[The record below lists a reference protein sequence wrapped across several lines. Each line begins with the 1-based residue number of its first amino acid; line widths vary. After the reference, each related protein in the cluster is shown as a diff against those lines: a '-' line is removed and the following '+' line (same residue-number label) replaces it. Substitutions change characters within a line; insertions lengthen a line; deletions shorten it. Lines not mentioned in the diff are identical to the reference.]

1 MIFELTGDGVSN
13 GPVTRIVDARGYFVG
28 EKPALVV
35 EKFDGKHADVLQ
47 RFKKTAGRIFR
58 GALDGGFKTG
68 GGSEGKAQNAA
79 AMVVFNERIKS
90 DFARARANREN
101 RKLASERHEAF
112 EDESNGRQLR
122 FGPRDV
128 LRSAKNPLAFAVI
141 AHARSLQNGG
151 ERKIAY
157 SWTWIGGVSS
167 VGH

>member
-1 MIFELTGDGVSN
+1 MIFELTGDGAFN
-13 GPVTRIVDARGYFVG
+13 GPVTGIVDARGYFVG
-28 EKPALVV
+28 EKPALVL
-35 EKFDGKHADVLQ
+35 EKLDGKHADVLQ

-79 AMVVFNERIKS
+79 AMVVFDERIKS

-112 EDESNGRQLR
+112 EDETNGRQLR
-122 FGPRDV
+122 FGPCDI
-128 LRSAKNPLAFAVI
+128 LRSAENPLAFAVI

-151 ERKIAY
+151 EDQNVY
-157 SWTWIGGVSS
+157 DGTEVGGFWSR
-167 VGH
+167 G